1 MASESSVAHNE
12 TIARLL
18 RNRILAD
25 AYATGVARRDAHPKA
40 HGLVSAT
47 FTVHA
52 DVPESLRHGLF
63 AQPGTYDAW
72 IRLSNGFP
80 KAQADT
86 KKDQRGF
93 AIKLR
98 GVAGEKLVVDP
109 TDPSAHDFVLAS
121 APFFFIRT
129 ANDYVRFVAAQVKR
143 PAWRVL
149 GFFFNPLRPRVYEF
163 RRLLAA
169 ATHTDDLLTTRY
181 WSQVPYRLGPH
192 VVKYSVRPQNASRPW
207 PASRHPDYLRA
218 RLRSRLRE
226 SAASFDFAVQV
237 QTDASTMPVDDST
250 VKWDE
255 EKAPFHPVA
264 TIALP
269 QQEIESNDR
278 AALVD
283 RLAFSPWHA
292 LPAHEP
298 LGPMNSIRREVYR
311 AVAAARLT
319 FNDKTGVEM
328 GGQKRVGF
336 WSGVIVALLVVILI
350 GAFAFWRMGRG
361 ADPVTLTVAQVPPN
375 TTGLSPEERAQY
387 YHLSEGGEIYPVAA
401 LLALE
406 TPDPARPGQ
415 YVSFLS
421 TAERYGLLPDPVS
434 THNPYGLPVG
444 VTVAQ
449 RGSLQMIGLN
459 CTACHVGELTYR
471 GQRFRVDGAPSI
483 AFINSFIKAIV
494 DETKATFDPGTPERA
509 ARFFRRLRGARALLK
524 PLPSFPAVDHEY
536 GATDVATRTDPF
548 DEGDDVSSFL
558 RETFARFRD
567 RDGIL
572 EARIQGIRNAG
583 FLTGSFLISPRDGFG
598 RADAFGVGRNALFG
612 AVHNA
617 AVGFPRGTNSA
628 PSDAPVS
635 FPHIWGMEFTSWLQ
649 WGANTNSVME
659 RNVGQSLGV
668 GAAYDPDTFVSTVR
682 VDHIAAMERLSYKIQ
697 APQWP
702 ENIFGSID
710 RAKAAAGK
718 AVFDQTCA
726 LCHETY
732 SKTPE
737 GLKEFRLFPLHV
749 VGTDPATAL
758 NFERLVLPFAD
769 PEAKPFGT
777 AAFTVVQKVLQ
788 KYYDD
793 KQVPDDVRARW
804 ERRDLR
810 PNPEFRSPLRQSDA
824 FPDTR
829 GFKVYRSKTLRG
841 IWATAPYLHNGSV
854 PTIYDLLLP
863 ASRRPKS
870 FTVGTHEYDPVKLG
884 LAADGPVP
892 PGMQPT
898 TVDTT
903 LPGNWNT
910 GHEWWFYP
918 TLTDTDRYNI
928 IEFLKTFWL
937 PNDADY
943 QFESPAALPA
953 EVRAPYRLEPPPPTR
968 YPRQ

>member
-1 MASESSVAHNE
+1 
-12 TIARLL
+12 LL
-18 RNRILAD
+18 EEQ
-25 AYATGVARRDAHPKA
+25 AT
-40 HGLVSAT
+40 
-47 FTVHA
+47 
-52 DVPESLRHGLF
+52 
-63 AQPGTYDAW
+63 
-72 IRLSNGFP
+72 
-80 KAQADT
+80 
-86 KKDQRGF
+86 
-93 AIKLR
+93 
-98 GVAGEKLVVDP
+98 
-109 TDPSAHDFVLAS
+109 
-121 APFFFIRT
+121 
-129 ANDYVRFVAAQVKR
+129 
-143 PAWRVL
+143 
-149 GFFFNPLRPRVYEF
+149 
-163 RRLLAA
+163 
-169 ATHTDDLLTTRY
+169 
-181 WSQVPYRLGPH
+181 
-192 VVKYSVRPQNASRPW
+192 
-207 PASRHPDYLRA
+207 
-218 RLRSRLRE
+218 
-226 SAASFDFAVQV
+226 FDFAVQV
-237 QTDASTMPVDDST
+237 PTRPDAMPVDDAT
-250 VKWDE
+250 VEWDE
-255 EKAPFHPVA
+255 ALAPFQTVA
-264 TIALP
+264 TITVP
-269 QQEIESNDR
+269 QQDIDSSDR

-298 LGPMNSIRREVYR
+298 LGPMNAIRREVYR
-311 AVAAARLT
+311 AIAAARLQ
-319 FNDKTGVEM
+319 FNDKTGVAM
-328 GGQKRVGF
+328 AGKGRGF
-336 WSGVIVALLVVILI
+336 WSGVIVTLLIVSAL
-350 GAFAFWRMGRG
+350 GAFVFWRMGRN
-361 ADPVTLTVAQVPPN
+361 ADPVTLAAAETPPN

-387 YHLSEGGEIYPVAA
+387 YHLTEGGEIFPVAA

-406 TPDPARPGQ
+406 TPDPGRSGQ

-421 TAERYGLLPDPVS
+421 TAERYGMLPDPVS

-459 CTACHVGELTYR
+459 CTACHVGELRYR
-471 GQRFRVDGAPSI
+471 GQRFRVDGAPNI
-483 AFINSFIKAIV
+483 AFINAFIKAIV

-536 GATDVATRTDPF
+536 GATDTATSLDPF
-548 DEGDDVSSFL
+548 EEGDDVSAFI
-558 RETFARFRD
+558 RELVARFRN

-635 FPHIWGMEFTSWLQ
+635 FPHIWGMEFISWLQ

-668 GAAYDPDTFVSTVR
+668 GAAYDPTTYASTVR
-682 VDHIAAMERLSYKIQ
+682 VDHLAALERLSYKIQ

-702 ENIFGSID
+702 ENIFGPID
-710 RAKAAAGK
+710 RTKAAAGK
-718 AVFDQTCA
+718 ALFDRTCA

-758 NFERLVLPFAD
+758 NFERLVLPYAD
-769 PEAKPFGT
+769 PDAKPFGV
-777 AAFTVVQKVLQ
+777 AAFTIVEKVLQ

-793 KQVPDDVRARW
+793 KQVPADVRQRW

-810 PNPEFRSPLRQSDA
+810 PQQSFRSTLRQSAD
-824 FPDTR
+824 FPDTQ
-829 GFKVYRSKTLRG
+829 GLKVYRSKTLRG

-863 ASRRPKS
+863 VAKRPQS
-870 FTVGTHEYDPVKLG
+870 FIVGTREYDPVKLG
-884 LAADGPVP
+884 FAGDGPLA
-892 PGMQPT
+892 PGLQPT
-898 TVDTT
+898 TIDTT
-903 LPGNWNT
+903 LPGNWNS

-918 TLTDTDRYNI
+918 TLTETDRYSI

-953 EVRAPYRLEPPPPTR
+953 EVRAPYALEPPPPVR
-968 YPRQ
+968 YPGR